1 MYAQY
6 VGSHSHGL
14 LIIKQANQT
23 SKSNKRDLLHK
34 TDNHNLK
41 SHTMVFITLFYNNP
55 NPLSELLF
63 NPTYIFRGTQHMQA
77 ERKKN

>member
-6 VGSHSHGL
+6 VGSHSHGF

-23 SKSNKRDLLHK
+23 SRDLLHK

-41 SHTMVFITLFYNNP
+41 SHTMVFYNFI
-55 NPLSELLF
+55 L
-63 NPTYIFRGTQHMQA
+63 Q
-77 ERKKN
+77 